1 MPFGSVRRMR
11 TRIGLLLQPKS
22 MRWKND
28 VFVFGSKLTLASL
41 GDLQWHLFGIML
53 MLTMASALVRDKHV
67 RVDFLRQHMSERQ
80 KHIIDVIGHLVLLS
94 PCSPS
99 SRKNRR

>member
-11 TRIGLLLQPKS
+11 TRIGLLVQPKS
-22 MRWKND
+22 MRWEND

-53 MLTMASALVRDKHV
+53 MPAVHPPADQRLCRTYDIYDLAKT
-67 RVDFLRQHMSERQ
+67 
-80 KHIIDVIGHLVLLS
+80 VLNHQ
-94 PCSPS
+94 
-99 SRKNRR
+99 RY